1 MPLAM
6 SWCCRWMMLM
16 VLALGGAAVAQASPG
31 TTATQGKSVAGRWQ
45 PPPPPQSWK
54 APEVKGY
61 TDGVKAGWMD
71 LAARAKPHPERQLLY
86 RKPPASIGVGQ
97 RYFYREGFRK
107 GYDVVYAHHR
117 LGEQRG
123 ASAKQGQGGAS

>member
-1 MPLAM
+1 MRLAV
-6 SWCCRWMMLM
+6 SWWCRWMM
-16 VLALGGAAVAQASPG
+16 VGAAALGLGAGGAVAQAALG
-31 TTATQGKSVAGRWQ
+31 TAAQGRWQ